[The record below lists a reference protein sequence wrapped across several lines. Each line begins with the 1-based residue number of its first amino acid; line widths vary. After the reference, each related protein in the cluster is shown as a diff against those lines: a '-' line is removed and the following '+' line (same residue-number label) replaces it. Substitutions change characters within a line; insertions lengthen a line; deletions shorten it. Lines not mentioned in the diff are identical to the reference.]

1 MLVLNKIKN
10 FRKSVIL
17 NCGYGKGISVLEAI
31 REFEKQTKKKFKIN
45 FKNRRKGDMEEI
57 IADASNIKKFLN
69 GNQKKIILIVL
80 LKVVLNGKKNLN
92 NTKNILNFFQLIFT

>member
-10 FRKSVIL
+10 IRKSVIL

-57 IADASNIKKFLN
+57 IADASNIKKFL
-69 GNQKKIILIVL
+69 KWKP
-80 LKVVLNGKKNLN
+80 KKNNLN
-92 NTKNILNFFQLIFT
+92 SIVKSCIKWEKKFKQY